1 MTETRAG
8 AYGVNEEIKYE
19 RGLTFV
25 WENEATFMDDERP
38 LDERLALAFEA
49 GRMIGR
55 SERHGKR

>member
-1 MTETRAG
+1 MTEARAG
-8 AYGVNEEIKYE
+8 AYGLNEELKYE

-25 WENEATFMDDERP
+25 WENESLFMSEERP

-55 SERHGKR
+55 SERYGKR